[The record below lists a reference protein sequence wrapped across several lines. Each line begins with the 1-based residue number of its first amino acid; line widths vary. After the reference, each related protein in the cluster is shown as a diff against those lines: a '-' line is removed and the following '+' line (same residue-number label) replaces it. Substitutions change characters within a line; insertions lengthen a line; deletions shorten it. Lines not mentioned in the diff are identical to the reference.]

1 MNCTDAYREALT
13 RAASS
18 AAWQSSSVSDAE
30 NGSTPFLPQRLCL
43 GSGFGDA
50 DRSHVLELLSSLER
64 HLVRWDP
71 EQVDLEISVKDR
83 GGSEQKV
90 TFEAGLPTRPPLVA
104 SAAAADLD
112 HAVIEVRQEM
122 IRQIEDEKAKRG
134 PRERSRSS
142 SRTA

>member
-1 MNCTDAYREALT
+1 M
-13 RAASS
+13 
-18 AAWQSSSVSDAE
+18 
-30 NGSTPFLPQRLCL
+30 
-43 GSGFGDA
+43 
-50 DRSHVLELLSSLER
+50 
-64 HLVRWDP
+64 RWDP

-90 TFEAGLPTRPPLVA
+90 TFEAWLPTRPPLVA

>member
-1 MNCTDAYREALT
+1 MNCTDAYRAALT
-13 RAASS
+13 QAASS
-18 AAWQSSSVSDAE
+18 AAWQSRSMSDAE
-30 NGSTPFLPQRLCL
+30 NGSTPFLPQRLRL
-43 GSGFGDA
+43 GFGFSDA
-50 DRSHVLELLSSLER
+50 HRSHLLELLSSLER
-64 HLVRWDP
+64 HLVRWEP

-90 TFEAGLPTRPPLVA
+90 TFEAWLPKWPPLVA
-104 SAAAADLD
+104 SAAARDLD

-134 PRERSRSS
+134 PHERSGSS